1 MEAATKRNTQ
11 QAADPQRAERAN
23 KPKWSS
29 DHMSR
34 FLSAQRGSVIKSSPR
49 FIKLALLAE
58 LHNQQL
64 LFQNNLQ
71 RLETSWR
78 YFNHN
83 RFGIESSYF
92 FIFVLKCISNI
103 KPLSIEIFSPYLL
116 GQEKNPVLLLNV
128 FIYYFYLTKDKMGIT
143 STGLLWS
150 RCPNKS
156 AAFTLKRKM
165 DFT

>member
-1 MEAATKRNTQ
+1 MEFPAERDRDERMRTGDGDMEAATKRNTQ

-64 LFQNNLQ
+64 LFQNNL
-71 RLETSWR
+71 
-78 YFNHN
+78 
-83 RFGIESSYF
+83 
-92 FIFVLKCISNI
+92 
-103 KPLSIEIFSPYLL
+103 
-116 GQEKNPVLLLNV
+116 
-128 FIYYFYLTKDKMGIT
+128 
-143 STGLLWS
+143 
-150 RCPNKS
+150 
-156 AAFTLKRKM
+156 
-165 DFT
+165 